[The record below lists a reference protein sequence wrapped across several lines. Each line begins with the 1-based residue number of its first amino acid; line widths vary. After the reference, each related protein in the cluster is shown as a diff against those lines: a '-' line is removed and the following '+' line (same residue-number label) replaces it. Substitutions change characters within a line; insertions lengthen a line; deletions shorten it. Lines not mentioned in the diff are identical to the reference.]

1 MEIKDGI
8 LVEEFKNNIIDV
20 KCFENPEANI
30 KFKSIEDYEKFM
42 NLIDRR
48 YTVIEENQILLIK
61 ERIKLSKIKDK
72 KEYIFNKL
80 KSFLRELGY
89 KKEIT
94 LESSPVEI
102 SKEICNND
110 SSFWNAGYGIDTY
123 FNIPYITIFSRNTK
137 TIGGIVESIMNELVD
152 YDLFPKYASF
162 KWDINDP
169 LRFLLYMMSHV
180 YLCNKSKVTT
190 FYCEDFY
197 TKMLRFHSLGCVGY
211 DINSPN
217 LEITLEM
224 NKSRLIQKF
233 DYILATVRYNGTRY
247 SVRGF
252 VDSGFVS
259 QDGLFKHYDVFNIE
273 LISCPWNELPTKEN
287 SKKIV
292 LDISNHHRDFP
303 LVEYILKLK
312 DKIETDTYIR
322 HPLLKD

>member
-8 LVEEFKNNIIDV
+8 LVEEFKNNMIDV
-20 KCFENPEANI
+20 KCFENPEVNI

-42 NLIDRR
+42 HLIDRR
-48 YTVIEENQILLIK
+48 YTTIEENQILLIK

-72 KEYIFNKL
+72 EGYIFNKL
-80 KSFLRELGY
+80 KSFLIELGY

-94 LESSPVEI
+94 LESSPSEI
-102 SKEICNND
+102 SKEIFNND
-110 SSFWNAGYGIDTY
+110 FSLWNAGSGIDTY
-123 FNIPYITIFSRNTK
+123 FNIPNITIFSRNTK
-137 TIGGIVESIMNELVD
+137 TIGSIVESIMNELVD
-152 YDLFPKYASF
+152 YDLFPKYTSF

-180 YLCNKSKVTT
+180 YLCNKSRVTT
-190 FYCEDFY
+190 FYCEDFC

-211 DINSPN
+211 DINSPD
-217 LEITLEM
+217 LEINLEM
-224 NKSRLIQKF
+224 NKSRQKF
-233 DYILATVRYNGTRY
+233 DYILVTVRYNGTMY

-252 VDSGFVS
+252 IDSGFLS
-259 QDGLFKHYDVFNIE
+259 RDGLFKHYDVFNIE

>member
-1 MEIKDGI
+1 MKIKDGI
-8 LVEEFKNNIIDV
+8 LVEEFKNNIINV

-123 FNIPYITIFSRNTK
+123 FNIRISEDNTSHLNEIK
-137 TIGGIVESIMNELVD
+137 FLRDGELYKVSSIINIVTSDNIYDVNELSKRFYWLNSSNIAYVWDDYNKCMHPTSLIEEAKRIIEFAKKDYQWLVFTNSLFFIKELKLLAKKENLDVEYFNIYLNDHELEVERSDDLYSLNNLSLMNESISQFYREIDVYNP
-152 YDLFPKYASF
+152 LFI
-162 KWDINDP
+162 D
-169 LRFLLYMMSHV
+169 
-180 YLCNKSKVTT
+180 
-190 FYCEDFY
+190 
-197 TKMLRFHSLGCVGY
+197 
-211 DINSPN
+211 
-217 LEITLEM
+217 
-224 NKSRLIQKF
+224 
-233 DYILATVRYNGTRY
+233 
-247 SVRGF
+247 
-252 VDSGFVS
+252 
-259 QDGLFKHYDVFNIE
+259 
-273 LISCPWNELPTKEN
+273 
-287 SKKIV
+287 
-292 LDISNHHRDFP
+292 
-303 LVEYILKLK
+303 
-312 DKIETDTYIR
+312 
-322 HPLLKD
+322 